1 MTIEILTKDDLNS
14 FKKELIALIKSSTKA
29 EVEYVSKKEAKEILG
44 CGESKLEQLRNE
56 RYISFAPIGREYRYK
71 LSSLYLYL
79 EQVTINSV

>member
-1 MTIEILTKDDLNS
+1 MKIDILTKDDLNS
-14 FKKELIALIKSSTKA
+14 FKKELVTLIKSASKPEA
-29 EVEYVSKKEAKEILG
+29 EYISKKEAKEILG

-71 LSSLYLYL
+71 LSSLHNYL

>member
-1 MTIEILTKDDLNS
+1 MKIDILTKDDLNS
-14 FKKELIALIKSSTKA
+14 FKKELVTLIKSASKP
-29 EVEYVSKKEAKEILG
+29 EVEYISKKEAKEILG

-71 LSSLYLYL
+71 LSSLYNYL